1 MNLSQ
6 FVRRSKV
13 GLYVCCCVLCVS
25 ILGSGAHA
33 TSIVA
38 KLDEEKIVIA
48 ADTLGIDATGIR
60 HEDQCKFVLLGNYD
74 FAAASISG
82 FSSTWPNGPA
92 WDTKIEAQAAYRG
105 HEKDMEAAARNW
117 LERAERYFSNL
128 SVADRLRAGSL
139 VA

>member
-1 MNLSQ
+1 
-6 FVRRSKV
+6 
-13 GLYVCCCVLCVS
+13 
-25 ILGSGAHA
+25 
-33 TSIVA
+33 
-38 KLDEEKIVIA
+38 LDEEKIVIA